1 MIPVLSSLTLGALLL
16 LGVLS
21 DVDDIGEMVPEDTDP
36 DRTLSLIDSLKNKMW
51 FNSKYVIDKD
61 YK

>member
-1 MIPVLSSLTLGALLL
+1 MSINTMLSVLSSLTFGALLL

-36 DRTLSLIDSLKNKMW
+36 DRTLSLIDSLKKQNL
-51 FNSKYVIDKD
+51 I
-61 YK
+61 